1 MIMSG
6 EEFVCCD
13 CIGDVVLTEILRQ
26 RDIVEKCSYCEKV
39 QNGEQLDDI
48 ASRVDEVYRAYYGYG
63 ESLPVFHGDSD
74 EPDYEQQGDFPEE
87 IIDMMIKPTN
97 TDISSDICSYLA
109 NEEAYFVMTE
119 GDDAMYNSTSCYQ
132 HIEVGA
138 GLHFGLWNSFCED
151 IKHGARFFSL
161 EAHET
166 LSQVF
171 KDITS
176 YASIKGLKPIRLLPV
191 CEIYRSRKANSL
203 DAIKK
208 ISSDPE
214 KELDAPPKDRSV
226 NGRMNPIGVPIFYG
240 AFDKD
245 TCIAE
250 LRPAVGE
257 KIICGTFILNRPLKV
272 FDFTVLNQVYKE
284 LSMFDPNYAYKL
296 SQLEFL
302 KNFESIVSRAFL
314 PSETDLAYL
323 PLQATTE
330 YLSRYVDGGVDG
342 IIYSSAQTGCSTKNI
357 AVFNSS
363 NRVKVA
369 EDFVLSQSEAEPF
382 LTFKKDSIT
391 LHEIEAVT
399 YKTKEHY
406 IDGCNQEIE
415 FDSF

>member
-1 MIMSG
+1 MSG
-6 EEFVCCD
+6 EEFVCWD
-13 CIGDVVLTEILRQ
+13 CIGDIVLAEILSQ
-26 RDIVEKCSYCEKV
+26 SDVVEECSYCEKV
-39 QNGEQLDDI
+39 QNGEQLVDI
-48 ASRVDEVYRAYYGYG
+48 ASRVNEVYRAYYGYG

-74 EPDYEQQGDFPEE
+74 KPDYEQQGDFPEE
-87 IIDMMIKPTN
+87 IIEMMIKPAI

-109 NEEAYFVMTE
+109 NEEAYFVMTD
-119 GDDAMYNSTSCYQ
+119 GDDAMYDSTSCYQ

-171 KDITS
+171 RDITLYS
-176 YASIKGLKPIRLLPV
+176 SIEGIKPIRLLPV

-203 DAIKK
+203 EAIKK

-214 KELDAPPKDRSV
+214 KELDAPPKDRSA
-226 NGRMNPIGVPIFYG
+226 NGRMNPVGVPIFYG

-257 KIICGTFILNRPLKV
+257 KIVCGTFILNRPLKV

-284 LSMFDPNYAYKL
+284 LSMFDPNYAEKL

-302 KNFESIVSRAFL
+302 KNFESIISKAFL
-314 PSETDLAYL
+314 PSESDLEYL

-342 IIYSSAQTGCSTKNI
+342 IIYSSAQTGGSTKNI
-357 AVFNSS
+357 VVFKNS
-363 NRVKVA
+363 NRVKFENDV
-369 EDFVLSQSEAEPF
+369 VLYQSEAEPF
-382 LTFKKDSIT
+382 LTFKENSIT

-399 YKTKEHY
+399 YKADESHLDTYMQDIKYGSH
-406 IDGCNQEIE
+406 
-415 FDSF
+415 